1 VSRGLLSALSQGHYG
16 ACLVNGVHGIEGI
29 DLLDVPPP
37 GGGYVYL
44 VIGWD
49 ASCGLGS
56 AGTASSEL
64 KRINTDAGACAGA
77 P

>member
-1 VSRGLLSALSQGHYG
+1 
-16 ACLVNGVHGIEGI
+16 VHGIEGI